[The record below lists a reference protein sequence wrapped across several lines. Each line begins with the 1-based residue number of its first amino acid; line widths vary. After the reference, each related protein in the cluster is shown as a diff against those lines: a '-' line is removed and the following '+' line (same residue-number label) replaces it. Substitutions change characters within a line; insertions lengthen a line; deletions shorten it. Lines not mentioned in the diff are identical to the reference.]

1 MLIQAT
7 LGFAQLHHLEL
18 PKAAYDLLSAMMEVQ
33 RPGGEVNAS
42 QAELRARVGLSKNR
56 TSIAMNQLVER
67 NVVLRPE
74 GRYRSY
80 FIHPYFAGYDG
91 VEQMEDALREATEAI
106 QAGAL
111 PAPALPA
118 PPPAP
123 QRHLSAVPARR
134 SA

>member
-1 MLIQAT
+1 MLIQAH
-7 LGFAQLHHLEL
+7 LGYAQLHRLEL
-18 PKAAYDLLSAMMEVQ
+18 SKANYDLLSAMTEVQ

-80 FIHPYFAGYDG
+80 FIHPYFAGYAT
-91 VEQMEDALREATEAI
+91 VEDMEEALRDAIEAI
-106 QAGAL
+106 RAGEL
-111 PAPALPA
+111 PEPSV
-118 PPPAP
+118 PAP
-123 QRHLSAVPARR
+123 QRHLAAVPTRR
-134 SA
+134 TA

>member
-1 MLIQAT
+1 MLIQAH
-7 LGFAQLHHLEL
+7 LGFAQLHRLEL
-18 PKAAYDLLSAMMEVQ
+18 SKADYDLLSAMMEVQ

-56 TSIAMNQLVER
+56 TSIAMSHLVER

-80 FIHPYFAGYDG
+80 FIHPYFAGYASQ
-91 VEQMEDALREATEAI
+91 EEMEEALREATEAI
-106 QAGAL
+106 KAGAL
-111 PAPALPA
+111 VAPA
-118 PPPAP
+118 PPVP
-123 QRHLSAVPARR
+123 QRHLAAVPTRR